1 MKKSKK
7 NIIVAI
13 IFIVLLAFLAYFL
26 RNTILAKD
34 INAVS
39 IKEYINSYGA
49 IAPIIYII
57 LFTLVPLTLFP
68 DSILAIAGGMAF
80 GMVEGSI
87 YTIIGVICGASLS
100 FYIARLLGRTVVEK
114 LIRGKGKWFE
124 DGVEK
129 NGFLVVFILRL
140 IPLVPFDIIS
150 YGAGLSKIKFKD
162 FILATMVGI
171 IPGILVFINLGDKV
185 LNIKSKQFVISVVLL
200 VLLCLVSFIMK
211 KRLSFNK
218 LQKDIIKKGDS
229 YGSKEKEEFNN

>member
-1 MKKSKK
+1 MEKSKK
-7 NIIVAI
+7 NIIVSI
-13 IFIVLLAFLAYFL
+13 IFVVLLAFLVYFL

-34 INAVS
+34 VSAVS
-39 IKEYINSYGA
+39 IKEYVNSYGA

-87 YTIIGVICGASLS
+87 YTIIGAVCGASLS
-100 FYIARLLGRTVVEK
+100 FYIARVLGRNVVEK
-114 LIRGKGKWFE
+114 LVKGKGKWFE

-162 FILATMVGI
+162 FILATTVGI
-171 IPGILVFINLGDKV
+171 IPGILVFINLGDKA
-185 LNIKSKQFVISVVLL
+185 LNIKSKQFVISIVLL

-211 KRLSFNK
+211 KKLSFNK

-229 YGSKEKEEFNN
+229 YESKEKEEFNN

>member
-1 MKKSKK
+1 MKKFKK
-7 NIIVAI
+7 NIIVSI
-13 IFIVLLAFLAYFL
+13 TFVVLLAFLVYFL

-34 INAVS
+34 VSAVS
-39 IKEYINSYGA
+39 IKEYVNSYGA

-68 DSILAIAGGMAF
+68 DFILAIAGGMAF
-80 GMVEGSI
+80 GIAEGSV
-87 YTIIGVICGASLS
+87 YTIIGAVCGASLS
-100 FYIARLLGRTVVEK
+100 FYIARFLGRTVVEK

-162 FILATMVGI
+162 FVLATIVGI
-171 IPGILVFINLGDKV
+171 IPGILVFINLGDKA
-185 LNIKSKQFVISVVLL
+185 LNIKSKQFVISVVFL
-200 VLLCLVSFIMK
+200 VLLCLASFIMK
-211 KRLSFNK
+211 KKLSFNK
-218 LQKDIIKKGDS
+218 LQKNIIKKGDS

>member
-7 NIIVAI
+7 NIIVSI
-13 IFIVLLAFLAYFL
+13 ILVILLAFLIYFL
-26 RNTILAKD
+26 RNTILAK
-34 INAVS
+34 NVSAVS

-80 GMVEGSI
+80 GMLEGSV
-87 YTIIGVICGASLS
+87 YTIIGAVCGASLS
-100 FYIARLLGRTVVEK
+100 FYIARFLGRTVVEK

-162 FILATMVGI
+162 FVSATIVGI
-171 IPGILVFINLGDKV
+171 IPGILVFINLGDKA
-185 LNIKSKQFVISVVLL
+185 LNIKFKQFVISVVLL
-200 VLLCLVSFIMK
+200 VLLCLASFIMK
-211 KRLSFNK
+211 KKLSFNK
-218 LQKDIIKKGDS
+218 LQKNIIKKGDS

>member
-1 MKKSKK
+1 MEKSKK
-7 NIIVAI
+7 NIIVSI
-13 IFIVLLAFLAYFL
+13 ILVILLAFLIYFL

-34 INAVS
+34 VSAVS

-80 GMVEGSI
+80 GMVEGSV
-87 YTIIGVICGASLS
+87 YTIIGAVCGASLS
-100 FYIARLLGRTVVEK
+100 FYIARFLGRTVVEK

-150 YGAGLSKIKFKD
+150 YGTGLSKIKFKD
-162 FILATMVGI
+162 FVLATIVGI
-171 IPGILVFINLGDKV
+171 IPGILVFINLGDKA

-200 VLLCLVSFIMK
+200 VLLCLASFIMK
-211 KRLSFNK
+211 KKLSFNK
-218 LQKDIIKKGDS
+218 LQKNIIKKGDS

>member
-87 YTIIGVICGASLS
+87 YTIIGAICGASLS